1 MRGRAATLITTAL
14 ALLGCTS
21 SGEVLRGGSSV
32 ILRTSDVRLSSGFEH
47 SCVVSRG
54 ALSCWGSDADGRLGS
69 SPGAAQP
76 VSVTLPSAGSWLV
89 PAAGE
94 RHSCGLDNAGTVLCW
109 GNADQGQLGSGDTQA
124 RSTPT
129 PVELPSQAIDVRSA
143 FGHTCALLTDAT
155 LWCWGDNLEGQLG
168 LGDEYPGDDR
178 AAPAQVGADA
188 DWTFVATGQGHS
200 CGIRA
205 PGALYCWGRNT
216 DAELGQGSTSP
227 AEIRSPTRVG
237 SDDDWI
243 DVEAGQNYSC
253 ARKRD
258 LSLWCWGASESGA
271 LASGDVEPRQSPT
284 RVGIAHDWLSLS
296 VNTFHTCGVTE
307 SGQVWCA
314 GRDREGQLGSQDFA
328 DADPALQ
335 LIDPA
340 RDFVE
345 VRAGRFFTC
354 ARKADDSVWCLG
366 VNDSGQLGVD
376 PIATPRTSELVR
388 AL

>member
-1 MRGRAATLITTAL
+1 MRGLAATLL
-14 ALLGCTS
+14 ASLFGIVGCTS
-21 SGEVLRGGSSV
+21 SGEVLRPGASV

-47 SCVVSRG
+47 SCAVTRG
-54 ALSCWGSDADGRLGS
+54 ALTCWGNDADARLGTAA
-69 SPGAAQP
+69 GATQP
-76 VSVTLPSAGSWLV
+76 VSVALAGGGGWLV

-94 RHSCGLDNAGTVLCW
+94 RHSCGLTNAGAVLCW
-109 GNADQGQLGSGDTQA
+109 GNGDQGQLGSGDTGA
-124 RSTPT
+124 STTPI
-129 PVELPSQAIDVRSA
+129 PVELPSQAIDVRTG
-143 FGHTCALLTDAT
+143 FGHTCALLADAT

-178 AAPAQVGADA
+178 ASAVQVGEAA
-188 DWTFVATGQGHS
+188 DWIFVATGQGHT

-216 DAELGQGSTSP
+216 NAELGQGSTSP

-243 DVEAGQNYSC
+243 DVEAGQNYNC

-271 LASGDVEPRQSPT
+271 LASGDVEPRTTPA
-284 RVGIAHDWLSLS
+284 RVGVEHDWLNLS
-296 VNTFHTCGVTE
+296 VNTFHTCGVRQ

-328 DADPALQ
+328 EADPTPQ
-335 LIDPA
+335 LIDA
-340 RDFVE
+340 GTDFVE

-366 VNDSGQLGVD
+366 ANESRQLGVD
-376 PIATPRTSELVR
+376 PTATPRTTDLVR